1 MKAIQ
6 WVVLEAFLNSIRV
19 KCNILS
25 ISIISNGTKE
35 QRSRS
40 CKGMNIWK
48 GEKQFTD
55 SVGKEITTSVKSR
68 TVELEKEQSSKMV
81 NILF

>member
-1 MKAIQ
+1 M
-6 WVVLEAFLNSIRV
+6 EAFLNSIRV

-35 QRSRS
+35 QISRS
-40 CKGMNIWK
+40 CKRMNIWK
-48 GEKQFTD
+48 GEEQFTD
-55 SVGKEITTSVKSR
+55 SVGKEITPSVNSR
-68 TVELEKEQSSKMV
+68 TVDLEKEQRSKIV